1 MDAGLAHLIPLDL
14 IFRHMAV
21 KLDPAASADKEIT
34 AVFKITDAGQAF
46 TVMVRRGVAEIRPE
60 GVDEADLVIRVEEK
74 VWKEVALGVRNFL
87 LALAKGEIK
96 VDGNKILKFKR
107 VCRPLQVSSPFVS
120 NFFGV
125 FPPNIPACSN
135 AAVRERTGKNS
146 PPCACTHLP

>member
-1 MDAGLAHLIPLDL
+1 VDAGLAHLIPLDL

-74 VWKEVALGVRNFL
+74 VWKEVALGVRNSL

-96 VDGNKILKFKR
+96 VDGNKILKIKEFVGLFK
-107 VCRPLQVSSPFVS
+107 
-120 NFFGV
+120 
-125 FPPNIPACSN
+125 
-135 AAVRERTGKNS
+135 
-146 PPCACTHLP
+146 